1 MKWRPKQNAESV
13 SDGDIPVVVLD
24 GHADEVLGR
33 VVVVLHGR
41 EVSAA
46 VAMRPLGILELRVA
60 VELLTTLELVL
71 EQPRHRL
78 VHQPL

>member
-1 MKWRPKQNAESV
+1 M
-13 SDGDIPVVVLD
+13 VLD

-33 VVVVLHGR
+33 VVVVLHGS
-41 EVSAA
+41 EVSET
-46 VAMRPLGILELRVA
+46 VTMGPLFVLQLSVA
-60 VELLTTLELVL
+60 VELLATLELAV